1 VASALPQSRAVSPQG
16 WVEISSHYSSSKDI
30 AIGRRR
36 QPDLSF
42 SPKTH
47 KVILVLPSHP
57 YLLFALLFLACL
69 IGKVRAADISDASSR
84 TSQPDKFLS
93 SPGLIKGGLFM
104 QGSKKRFE
112 GANELNLESYKTK
125 LEINPAQLTLT
136 RIRNPQPSDEIT
148 VKFTLVNGSDKGS
161 TLYFPTSQRMDAV
174 IRDAEGKTIYT
185 WSEDFEFATEPGYS
199 YVNAG
204 ERLNYQL
211 KIPFQALRGK
221 VPQGEATITASLV
234 NYPEVKAVM
243 PLEIQP

>member
-1 VASALPQSRAVSPQG
+1 M
-16 WVEISSHYSSSKDI
+16 
-30 AIGRRR
+30 GRRR

-42 SPKTH
+42 SPKTDT
-47 KVILVLPSHP
+47 LGTAMRSRT
-57 YLLFALLFLACL
+57 YLLFTLLFHVCV
-69 IGKVRAADISDASSR
+69 IENVRAADISDASSR

-125 LEINPAQLTLT
+125 LEIAPAQLTLT
-136 RIRNPQPSDEIT
+136 RIRDPQPSDEII

-185 WSEDFEFATEPGYS
+185 WSDDFEFATEPGYS

-221 VPQGEATITASLV
+221 VPQGQATITASLV
-234 NYPEVKAVM
+234 NYPQMKAVM